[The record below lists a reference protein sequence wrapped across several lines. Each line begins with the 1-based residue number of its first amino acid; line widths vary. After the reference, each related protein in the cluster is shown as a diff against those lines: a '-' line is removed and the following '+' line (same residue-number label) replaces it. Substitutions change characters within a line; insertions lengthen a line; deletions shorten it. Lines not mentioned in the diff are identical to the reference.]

1 MEHRAAGNGRE
12 HARLEEKLAME
23 NVATDRTPGMKAV
36 VPYFVGGAASLLIAM
51 ALLLLKAADVGAVHY
66 FSPQILSITHI
77 VALGWATMV
86 IMGSLHQFVPV
97 VFNVKLFSENL
108 AVAAFVLLVCGL
120 AHMAVAFWQFDFGW
134 LMIVGSALAFA
145 SLIVFSL
152 NIFFSLRGFKKL
164 SQEAICTLASL
175 VWLIITGAVGFILAL
190 NLHSNFIPGDH
201 LTFLKMHA
209 HFGALGWLLLMV
221 IGVGTKL
228 MPMFSLSHIEK
239 DKMLKLVLALIN
251 FGLITLVAAMFLKAS
266 RFVVFACAIILSAGI
281 LRYIYFIFK
290 TYRARIREKLDAGM
304 QHSYSGFVLLL
315 FPVLIG
321 LIIPFLKDNEL
332 NLRLSAAYAFS
343 YFFGLITVLIL
354 GQTYKMLPF
363 IVWLGRYR
371 SKIGRE
377 RTCLP
382 RDLFKE
388 DVAKWEF
395 RLYIAGFL
403 LFLTGIFFEF
413 TFLKTIGATALFAA
427 AMMYNYNVISIVFLK
442 PDFPPVKESAK
453 PFEFALPVVQKKN

>member
-1 MEHRAAGNGRE
+1 
-12 HARLEEKLAME
+12 
-23 NVATDRTPGMKAV
+23 MKAV

-51 ALLLLKAADVGAVHY
+51 LLLLLKAADIGAVHY

-108 AVAAFVLLVCGL
+108 SVAAFVLLVCGL
-120 AHMAVAFWQFDFGW
+120 ALMAFAFWQFSFGW
-134 LMIVGSALAFA
+134 MMIVGSAFSFA
-145 SLIVFSL
+145 SLLVFAA
-152 NIFFSLRGFKKL
+152 NIFLSLRHFKKL

-175 VWLIITGAVGFILAL
+175 VWLIITGAVGFLLAL

-209 HFGALGWLLLMV
+209 HFGALGWLLLLV

-239 DKMLKLVLALIN
+239 DRMLKLVLALIN
-251 FGLITLVAAMFLKAS
+251 FGLIALAVAMFLKTS
-266 RFVVFACAIILSAGI
+266 PVIIFACAMILATGI

-304 QHSYSGFVLLL
+304 QHSYSGFVLLI
-315 FPVLIG
+315 FPILIG
-321 LIIPFLKDNEL
+321 LALSFLKDNEL
-332 NLRLSAAYAFS
+332 NFRLSAAYAFS

-363 IVWLGRYR
+363 IVWLGKYR

-382 RDLFKE
+382 RDLFDE
-388 DVAKWEF
+388 HLAHWEW
-395 RLYIAGFL
+395 RVYVAGFL
-403 LFLTGIFFEF
+403 LFLTGIFFDF
-413 TFLKTIGATALFAA
+413 PFLKISGASALFAA
-427 AMMYNYNVISIVFLK
+427 AVMYNYNVISIVFLK
-442 PDFPPVKESAK
+442 PAFPPVKKEVAK
-453 PFEFALPVVQKKN
+453 PFELALPVVQEKK